1 MHDTDLYARILGI
14 TAPWHVTEVELQLE
28 RGEVLVRLARDPT
41 ELQCPTCGA
50 VAPGYDSRERRWRHL
65 DTCQYRTVISAEVP
79 RVQCAHH
86 GVRQIQVP
94 WAEPGARFTALF
106 EALVIDWLRVASFA
120 AVARQLGV
128 SWDEVDG
135 MQGRAVQRGLARR
148 QREPVTHLGVDETS
162 FRKRHEYVTVVSDLR
177 RDRVLHV
184 EDDHE
189 AASLGGFY
197 VTLSPAERAEL
208 EVICLDMWRPY
219 IAATRRWIP
228 DAEAKIAFDKFHVA
242 QRLGDAVD
250 RVRRREHRQRRA
262 QADDRL
268 SGTRYWWLRNPELM
282 DAVQWQAFAPL
293 RQSTLQTARAWAI
306 KELAMT
312 LWRFRTRGWARKA
325 WERWL
330 RWALR
335 CRLEPVV
342 KVARSFRK
350 YLWGILNAII
360 AGVTNARAEALNAKI
375 QRLKRMACGYRNRQR
390 FRNAIYFHH
399 GGLNMYPATLQATH
413 SKA

>member
-14 TAPWHVTEVELQLE
+14 AAPWHVTEVELQLE
-28 RGEVLVRLARDPT
+28 RGEVLVRLDRDPA
-41 ELQCPTCGA
+41 ELRCPTCGA
-50 VAPGYDSRERRWRHL
+50 VGPGYDRRERRWRHL

-86 GVRQIQVP
+86 GVLQIQVP

-135 MQGRAVQRGLARR
+135 IQGRAVQRGLARR
-148 QREPVTHLGVDETS
+148 RREPVTHLGVDETS

-189 AASLGGFY
+189 AASLVGY
-197 VTLSPAERAEL
+197 YMTLSPAERAAL

-228 DAEAKIAFDKFHVA
+228 HAEAKIAFDKFHVA

-250 RVRRREHRQRRA
+250 RVRRREHRRRRA
-262 QADDRL
+262 HADDRL
-268 SGTRYWWLRNPELM
+268 RGTRYWWLRNPEQM
-282 DAVQWQAFAPL
+282 DAGQWQAFAPL

-325 WERWL
+325 WQRWL
-330 RWALR
+330 GWALR

-350 YLWGILNAII
+350 YLWGILNAVI
-360 AGVTNARAEALNAKI
+360 AGVTNARAEAINAKI
-375 QRLKRMACGYRNRQR
+375 QRLKRMACGYRNRAR
-390 FRNAIYFHH
+390 FRNAIYFHL
-399 GGLNMYPATLQATH
+399 GGLNMYPAPLQATH